1 MSEEKNIEEQSTEDI
16 PKLQENVDEIISQKQ
31 PIDVKEP
38 QTENMEVHKHTH
50 NVTHRKNGE
59 KY

>member
-1 MSEEKNIEEQSTEDI
+1 MEEQSTEDI

-31 PIDVKEP
+31 PIDVKA
-38 QTENMEVHKHTH
+38 QTENMEVHKHPH
-50 NVTHRKNGE
+50 NATHRKNGE